1 MARRAKA
8 ARRRFICYLGVGFLA
23 VFMTS
28 HLAIAQIEDAKLL
41 DVIVAAPKLNL
52 QRAEFGFRPALAA
65 TSTEVLRS
73 VSCVAVDRRGYV
85 FVIQRGVPNPII
97 VADPAGKVVASWGE
111 NLFKIPHTIRVDPE
125 GNVWTVDAESS
136 VVYKFTPQGGQL
148 LQINVGGQPT
158 VAPPRRNPIGGG
170 PALVGQF
177 WGTTDIAFGRNGQI
191 YVSDGYANNRILE
204 YRADGSKVREWGTK
218 GLAPGEF
225 DLPHSIAVAPN
236 GDLYIADR
244 ENGRV
249 QRFTPDGRYLGMWEY
264 GGRLFSVASGT
275 QDDLYLTIRSKLS
288 PGDADGWLVRVDRN
302 TGRVLGRIES
312 PIHLLSSAPDGSLFI
327 GTNNGTV
334 VVFKMAT

>member
-1 MARRAKA
+1 MATGAKA
-8 ARRRFICYLGVGFLA
+8 ARRRFIRYLGVSFLA

-28 HLAIAQIEDAKLL
+28 HLAIAQNEDAKLL

-52 QRAEFGFRPALAA
+52 QRAEFGFQPSLVA

-97 VADPAGKVVASWGE
+97 VADPAGKVVASWGA

-136 VVYKFTPQGGQL
+136 VVYKFTPQGRQL

-191 YVSDGYANNRILE
+191 YVSDGYANN
-204 YRADGSKVREWGTK
+204 G
-218 GLAPGEF
+218 
-225 DLPHSIAVAPN
+225 
-236 GDLYIADR
+236 
-244 ENGRV
+244 
-249 QRFTPDGRYLGMWEY
+249 
-264 GGRLFSVASGT
+264 
-275 QDDLYLTIRSKLS
+275 
-288 PGDADGWLVRVDRN
+288 
-302 TGRVLGRIES
+302 
-312 PIHLLSSAPDGSLFI
+312 
-327 GTNNGTV
+327 
-334 VVFKMAT
+334 